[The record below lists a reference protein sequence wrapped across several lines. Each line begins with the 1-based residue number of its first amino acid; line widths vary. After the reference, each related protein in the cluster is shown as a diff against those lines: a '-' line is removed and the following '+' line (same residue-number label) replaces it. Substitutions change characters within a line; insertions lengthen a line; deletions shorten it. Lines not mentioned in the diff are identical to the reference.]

1 MIAIKLASD
10 NCKLLLSIMILYK
23 LCNNYNGSIAM
34 EQYIVHCFNAGSCR
48 QSMFEVRL
56 GMGLTQT
63 EKAVAS
69 RKISI
74 FLGVLLSFYSEK

>member
-1 MIAIKLASD
+1 
-10 NCKLLLSIMILYK
+10 
-23 LCNNYNGSIAM
+23 
-34 EQYIVHCFNAGSCR
+34 
-48 QSMFEVRL
+48 MFEVGL

-74 FLGVLLSFYSEK
+74 FLGVLLSFYSEEIMNCSLYSLLENF